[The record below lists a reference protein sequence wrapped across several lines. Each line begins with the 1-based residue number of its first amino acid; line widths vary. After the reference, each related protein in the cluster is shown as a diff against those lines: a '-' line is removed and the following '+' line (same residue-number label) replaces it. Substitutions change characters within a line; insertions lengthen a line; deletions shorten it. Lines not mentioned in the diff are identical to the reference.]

1 MKKLLA
7 LMLAAALALSVA
19 ACGSKTPTKEDLRKD
34 AIEVDLKEYSIAF
47 VENSAAVK
55 KEYGGAA
62 CTISGYVTN
71 IRGDVSEVQMKWYQD
86 KAFFTKEELERIDNK
101 TAFASSAFFVYF
113 VEEDDLVDLHLGDFI
128 TVVGQFDE
136 DAQNLENSYLIENS
150 GK

>member
-62 CTISGYVTN
+62 CTISG
-71 IRGDVSEVQMKWYQD
+71 
-86 KAFFTKEELERIDNK
+86 
-101 TAFASSAFFVYF
+101 
-113 VEEDDLVDLHLGDFI
+113 
-128 TVVGQFDE
+128 
-136 DAQNLENSYLIENS
+136 
-150 GK
+150 

>member
-1 MKKLLA
+1 
-7 LMLAAALALSVA
+7 
-19 ACGSKTPTKEDLRKD
+19 
-34 AIEVDLKEYSIAF
+34 
-47 VENSAAVK
+47 
-55 KEYGGAA
+55 
-62 CTISGYVTN
+62 
-71 IRGDVSEVQMKWYQD
+71 MKWYQD

-101 TAFASSAFFVYF
+101 TVFASSAFFVYF